1 MGYRKH
7 IVMKLAGMRKPDEFV
22 VYAPREDGRIM
33 AQGDRTICLFDP
45 VTRRGIINWRGGH
58 FKYAPHLTQEGGAEF
73 YEFPQEFV
81 DACINEMPNHG
92 EAIDKRGTVRW
103 A

>member
-1 MGYRKH
+1 MHRKY
-7 IVMKLAGMRKPDEFV
+7 ITAKLGGMRKADQFV

-45 VTRRGIINWRGGH
+45 TTRRGLLNWRGSNS
-58 FKYAPHLTQEGGAEF
+58 KYFIHLNPIAGAEP

-92 EAIDKRGTVRW
+92 EAIDARGTVRW